1 MIPYDTAAEAEAALG
16 RAQSSAEAAWFRYS
30 AGMPDCWLLWHNTLI
45 ILPLQTL
52 APLPW
57 VLLERL
63 APSFAM
69 QYKLQPK
76 ERRLSQQAAVGR
88 YFRDRAGV
96 FSLVVV
102 SFQLLSYPVVKMAGI
117 LMGLPLPSAG
127 EIAVQLLVYTLV
139 EDYLSYWIHR
149 LLHTDWGYKKIHHE
163 VTAPTGFATHRML
176 TGPR

>member
-16 RAQSSAEAAWFRYS
+16 RALSSAEAAWFRYS

-45 ILPLQTL
+45 IFLLQTL
-52 APLPW
+52 APLPL

-69 QYKLQPK
+69 Q
-76 ERRLSQQAAVGR
+76 
-88 YFRDRAGV
+88 DRAGV

-163 VTAPTGFATHRML
+163 MKAKLATSSNTEKGGNDGSSSAKL
-176 TGPR
+176 D